1 MFDTRLQI
9 LQAAAAAAFLSTIG
23 QRAHAQAALETS
35 RTINGFAAGG
45 TSDAIC
51 RRVAVKLSPTF
62 ATNVPVENR
71 SGASGQLAVTYV
83 KTQPADGS
91 AILQTATSILTIYPH
106 IYKKLPYDP
115 VADLTPASLGC
126 VFDFGFSVGPMVP
139 RWPPRSRRSSR
150 RSRPPKTSSNPSD
163 RCCRRTCR
171 GARFTTNLR
180 TPPAA
185 AAKP

>member
-71 SGASGQLAVTYV
+71 SGASGKLAVTYV

-126 VFDFGFSVGPMVP
+126 VFDFCFSVGPMVP
-139 RWPPRSRRSSR
+139 ASAKNASRV
-150 RSRPPKTSSNPSD
+150 P
-163 RCCRRTCR
+163 
-171 GARFTTNLR
+171 GLGQG
-180 TPPAA
+180 
-185 AAKP
+185 